1 MNVNEAIARQWLRDN
16 KGNLAW
22 THLKLTDD
30 RLAGRSNLDN
40 IIGNGPKLTAGII
53 DSELGA
59 LTYEKYAK
67 RKNPEDA
74 EALGAE
80 RCASCHEMVADPV
93 DSYDAGGHL
102 CPGCMRWYRFY
113 DQSDPDESLEWQC
126 WKGRTALWCKIWDGL
141 QAHLAHVKH
150 IEVEYEA

>member
-30 RLAGRSNLDN
+30 RCAGRSNLDD
-40 IIGNGPKLTAGII
+40 IISCARNQTAEIV

-59 LTYEKYAK
+59 LTYERYAK
-67 RKNPEDA
+67 RKDPEDA

-93 DSYDAGGHL
+93 DSYDVGGHL
-102 CPGCMRWYRFY
+102 CRGCMRWYRFY
-113 DQSDPDESLEWQC
+113 YQSEPDETLEWQC
-126 WKGRTALWCKIWDGL
+126 WGGRAALWSKIWDGFE
-141 QAHLAHVKH
+141 AHLAHVKH
-150 IEVEYEA
+150 IKVEYEG